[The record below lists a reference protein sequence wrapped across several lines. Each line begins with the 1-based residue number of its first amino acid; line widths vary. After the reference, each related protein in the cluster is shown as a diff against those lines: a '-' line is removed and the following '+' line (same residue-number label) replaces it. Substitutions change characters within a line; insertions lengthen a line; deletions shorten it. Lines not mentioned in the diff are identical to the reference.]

1 MVTATTVKVVR
12 MFLNINQSELAK
24 RVISTIMVSEIE
36 KWSKRITPN
45 FIKRFKR
52 AVGIRD
58 TISIDIVYIYR
69 ASKWNNRHYCSFWDI
84 RRRNA
89 IKI

>member
-12 MFLNINQSELAK
+12 AFVDITQSELVK
-24 RVISTIMVSEIE
+24 RMNISTSLVSEIE

-52 AVGIRD
+52 AVGIRN
-58 TISIDIVYIYR
+58 TISIEGAYIQ
-69 ASKWNNRHYCSFWDI
+69 SK
-84 RRRNA
+84 
-89 IKI
+89 